1 MITATDAKA
10 SSDLTRQNLSY
21 INTLISDAVSQGLN
35 YIIVEGKN
43 MDDNMLKDIVENYDY
58 KAFKRYPEDMGS
70 YYSYMIDWRT
80 EDIEAYFPNYILEY
94 DFTNP
99 SSYSGSGSGV
109 TDLIGH
115 SNATLHNG
123 PTYNSQYGGTISFN
137 STSSQ
142 YLIHND
148 NISGYFLGTSPSKST
163 AFSAVLSINA
173 SNNGIIIGETNLVGW
188 HNSVLELVGGVVK
201 YSLWEGYGVGS
212 GLRTLSSSVSFPL
225 NVWNHLV
232 TTYDG
237 TTMKLY
243 VNGQLA
249 GSRAITRREPYND
262 SPPTSIYYQLGQ
274 SDITNAGDGTYGDFT
289 LSRFELLDGALSPTE
304 VGSKYQF
311 HKDRFGL

>member
-1 MITATDAKA
+1 MITATAAKA

-94 DFTNP
+94 DFANP
-99 SSYSGSGSGV
+99 SSYPTSGSTV
-109 TDLIGH
+109 YDLIGH
-115 SNATLHNG
+115 SNGTLG
-123 PTYNSQYGGTISFN
+123 GSPTFNTQYGGTLSFN

-142 YLIHND
+142 YIINND
-148 NISGYFLGTSPSKST
+148 NLAQYFAGTAPNKST
-163 AFSAVLSINA
+163 SFSVVMSINA
-173 SNNGIIIGETNLVGW
+173 SNNGILLKETSQAGW
-188 HNSVLELVGGVVK
+188 HNSVIEIVSGTTK
-201 YSLWEGYGVGS
+201 FSLWDS
-212 GLRTLSSSVSFPL
+212 SLRTISSSVATPF
-225 NVWNHLV
+225 NTWHHIVM
-232 TTYDG
+232 TYDG
-237 TTMKLY
+237 TTMKGY

-249 GSRAITRREPYND
+249 GSRAITRTEPYNNQ
-262 SPPTSIYYQLGQ
+262 PTPAAIYYAIGQ
-274 SDITNAGDGTYGDFT
+274 SDTTNAGDGTYGDFT
-289 LSRFELLDGALSPTE
+289 LSRFEFLDGALSPTE
-304 VGSKYQF
+304 IGSKYTF